1 MSLTSSERRAL
12 QWLLALFVIGSA
24 VQLTRSWRSQDDVT
38 ADSTA
43 ALKLQLVA
51 VDSARRAG
59 DRHDRRTR
67 RVVTRAPTS
76 PTAGSRRVRDSPRT
90 PVSDAPTG
98 PQVRHAAGTQ
108 PSRVAR
114 KRTKVPTLGPV
125 DVDRAEA
132 AELER
137 LPRIGPALAARIIVD
152 RSQRGPFGSLREL
165 QRVRG
170 IGPRLAEGLAPVVT
184 FSGTRRPT
192 AVQH

>member
-24 VQLTRSWRSQDDVT
+24 VQLTRSWRNQDDVT

-59 DRHDRRTR
+59 SRHDRRSR
-67 RVVTRAPTS
+67 RVVARAPPP
-76 PTAGSRRVRDSPRT
+76 PTAGSRRVRGSARA

-98 PQVRHAAGTQ
+98 SQVRDGTL

-170 IGPRLAEGLAPVVT
+170 IGPRLAEGLASVVT
-184 FSGTRRPT
+184 FSGTPRPT